1 MSRRRPVARLLAILL
16 LAFGFHAAAGQ
27 EPAAGAL
34 GDGRDELRARFL
46 ELLNEQRQKQGLAPL
61 RLVTSLARAAQAQ
74 VDDMVARQ
82 YYALTSPEGRT
93 LEDWIKDAGY
103 REQLVTEKIFHTD
116 RMPQTL
122 AASWS
127 QSPDAHRQSLFNPEV
142 EELGVGIGDYQ
153 GLPLYVFVLARSEAS
168 YLSQYTQQLFA
179 RQTARFEDL
188 DGLRQ
193 EMLRLVNEARA
204 ARKLDPLTLDSALN
218 RAAQGHA
225 EEVFQALK
233 QGRPVPGESALAQR
247 VKAAGYRM
255 RRGVGES
262 VVQGTLSPEE
272 TLAALLGRSGRGTP
286 NILGSWYTQLG
297 LGLSFERT
305 ANGFFVVWVQCL
317 SRPASST
324 ERAHAAEETA
334 DPRVD
339 WLRHNAVAVRS
350 LDPAVEDGSDLQP
363 LKQILAGA
371 RIVMLGEQS
380 HKDGATFT
388 AKVRLVEFLHRE
400 MGFDV
405 LAFESGLYDCA
416 KAWERLQSGEAPLT
430 AARRGVFAIWSRS
443 AQVAPLFEYMGR
455 QARSGSPLELAGFD
469 NQVTGTASSEFLLGD
484 LMRFL
489 GSTDVE
495 TREDWPRFQA
505 GLRILTS
512 FEETKPPDSEVQRA
526 FTRTLDALAAE
537 IRKRPASREAAF
549 WLQVIESER
558 SNAKM
563 SWELAGDD
571 KAAKNLR
578 DEQMARNLLWLA
590 RERYPG
596 KKIVVWTATYHA
608 VRNPASLLPLT
619 DLPPTFYRGVK
630 TMGDEVAKA
639 LGNEVYVLGFTA
651 HDGEIGNPASPT
663 RLAPARE
670 GSLEDLL
677 NQAGAPFAILN
688 LRKTAAGGE
697 WLRGK
702 LVARPLG
709 YTDMQADWTRVLD
722 GMMFIRTMTPREQ
735 AAP

>member
-1 MSRRRPVARLLAILL
+1 MAKSRRQPAAGVLALLL
-16 LAFGFHAAAGQ
+16 LAAPAGVRAASGQ
-27 EPAAGAL
+27 GGAL
-34 GDGRDELRARFL
+34 GDGRDELRATFL

-61 RLVTSLARAAQAQ
+61 RLAPELARAAQAQ

-82 YYALTSPEGRT
+82 YYALTSPEGRI

-103 REQLVTEKIFHTD
+103 REQLVTEKIFQTD
-116 RMPQTL
+116 RPPQTL

-142 EELGVGIGDYQ
+142 EELGVGIGEYE
-153 GLPLYVFVLARSEAS
+153 GLSLYVFVLARSEAS
-168 YLSQYTQQLFA
+168 YLTRYTQQLFA

-233 QGRPVPGESALAQR
+233 QGRPVPGEGALVQR
-247 VKAAGYRM
+247 VKEAGYRI

-286 NILGSWYTQLG
+286 NILGTWYTQLG

-305 ANGFFVVWVQCL
+305 ASGFFVVWVQCL

-324 ERAHAAEETA
+324 ERARVVEEAA

-339 WLRHNAVAVRS
+339 WLRHNAVAVRAI
-350 LDPAVEDGSDLQP
+350 DPADEDYSDLQP

-380 HKDGATFT
+380 HKDGATFE

-416 KAWERLQSGEAPLT
+416 KAWERMQNGEDPLK
-430 AARRGVFAIWSRS
+430 AAQRGVFAIWSLSR
-443 AQVAPLFEYMGR
+443 QVVPLFEYMGR

-469 NQVTGTASSEFLLGD
+469 NQATGTAASEFLLSD

-489 GSTDVE
+489 GSTDLE
-495 TREDWPRFQA
+495 TRKDWPQFQA

-512 FEETKPPDSEVQRA
+512 FEETKPPDSEVQQA
-526 FTRTLDALAAE
+526 FTRILDAFAAE

-549 WLQVIESER
+549 WLQVIESEK
-558 SNAKM
+558 SNAEM
-563 SWELAGDD
+563 SWKLAGDD
-571 KAAKNLR
+571 RAAKNLR

-608 VRNPASLLPLT
+608 MRNPESLLPLA
-619 DLPPTFYRGVK
+619 DLPPTFYWGVK
-630 TMGDEVAKA
+630 TMGDEVSKV
-639 LGNEVYVLGFTA
+639 LGGEVYALGFTA
-651 HDGEIGNPASPT
+651 HDGEFGRPSSPT
-663 RLAPARE
+663 RLAPARD

-677 NQAGAPFAILN
+677 NQAKSPFAILDF
-688 LRKTAAGGE
+688 RRAAAGGE

-722 GMMFIRTMTPREQ
+722 GMMFIRTMTPRE
-735 AAP
+735 PG